1 MLQVVTKEAAI
12 AIIRE
17 KTAHLTAQTQ
27 RVPLADAAG
36 RILAA
41 DLIADEDIPAFDRS
55 TVDGYAVIA
64 ADTFGAGAAIP
75 AQLETVGE
83 ILMGEAAETPLS
95 RGQCVRISTGGML
108 PPGANAAV
116 MVEHT
121 EQAEDLCLIYKAVA
135 PFENV
140 TRKGDDIARGD
151 ALLKQG
157 ALLRAAQIGVL
168 AALGV
173 REVDVFKRPVI
184 AIISTGD
191 EITEGAPQPGQI
203 RDINSYLLA
212 AAVREA
218 GCEALVYGV
227 VRDRRDAIEK
237 AVRDC
242 LRDADAVLLSGG
254 SSAGTRDLT
263 VQIIDALGE
272 VYFHGI
278 AMKPGKPT
286 IFGMIAGKPVFGLPG
301 HPLAAYF
308 VFRLIV
314 TDWIKACLRQP
325 DDAPVCSGPLA
336 VNIPSNHGRTEFLC
350 VTIGSGGEVKPLHT
364 KSGVISVLSASEGFI
379 EIPRDAEGLAQG
391 TIVKVYRL

>member
-1 MLQVVTKEAAI
+1 MLHVVTKEEAI

-17 KTAHLTAQTQ
+17 KTACLSAQTE
-27 RVPLADAAG
+27 RLPLADAAG

-41 DLIADEDIPAFDRS
+41 DLIAGEDIPAFDRS

-75 AQLETVGE
+75 AQLDTVGE
-83 ILMGEAAETPLS
+83 ILMGEAAETALR

-108 PPGANAAV
+108 PPGADAAV
-116 MVEHT
+116 MVEQT
-121 EQAEDLCLIYKAVA
+121 EQAEGLCLVYKSVA

-140 TRKGDDIARGD
+140 TRKGDDLARGD
-151 ALLKQG
+151 AVLKKGTLLG
-157 ALLRAAQIGVL
+157 AAQIGVL
-168 AALGV
+168 AALGA
-173 REVDVFKRPVI
+173 REVDVFRRPVI

-191 EITEGAPQPGQI
+191 EITDGTPGPGQI

-212 AAVREA
+212 AAAREA
-218 GCEALVYGV
+218 GCEARMYGV
-227 VRDRRDAIEK
+227 VHDRSAEIET

-254 SSAGTRDLT
+254 SSAGARDLT

-272 VYFHGI
+272 VFFHGI

-286 IFGMIAGKPVFGLPG
+286 IFGMIEGKPVFGLPG

-314 TDWIKACLRQP
+314 ADYLKACLRQP
-325 DDAPVCSGPLA
+325 GDAPIHAGPLA

-350 VTIGSGGEVKPLHT
+350 VKIGSGGEVTPVHT